1 MSISSGVCLILAIL
15 TSLGDSTG
23 LLVMETI
30 CLIINR
36 LVVCCFWS
44 IFFVYVAELYP
55 TKVRSLG
62 YGWVS
67 AIGMIGSAL
76 APYLINISETVG
88 INTWIDPAVIGLLGT
103 VFLFFL
109 P

>member
-1 MSISSGVCLILAIL
+1 MGISSAMCLVLAIL
-15 TSLGDSTG
+15 TSISNDTKFLI
-23 LLVMETI
+23 LETI
-30 CLIINR
+30 VLIINR

-67 AIGMIGSAL
+67 AIGMIGSAIS
-76 APYLINISETVG
+76 PFLIQISSNYG
-88 INTWIDPAVIGLLGT
+88 INTWIYPGIIGLIGT
-103 VFLFFL
+103 AFLVFL